1 MAKKPDSQ
9 ALADNAPWKPAPY
22 TPAQAA
28 AIQAL
33 LTGAASPQQQKVA
46 IDFIVRD
53 LCRTYDL
60 SYRPG
65 EAGRRDTD
73 FAEGRRAVGLQLVLM
88 LNVKIGALGA

>member
-9 ALADNAPWKPAPY
+9 AIADHAPWKPVPY
-22 TPAQAA
+22 SQAEAA

-33 LTGAASPQQQKVA
+33 QTGSASPQQQKVA
-46 IDFIVRD
+46 INYVVRQ
-53 LCRTYDL
+53 LCKTYDL

-65 EAGRRDTD
+65 EDGRRDTD

-88 LNVKIGALGA
+88 LNVKIGTLV